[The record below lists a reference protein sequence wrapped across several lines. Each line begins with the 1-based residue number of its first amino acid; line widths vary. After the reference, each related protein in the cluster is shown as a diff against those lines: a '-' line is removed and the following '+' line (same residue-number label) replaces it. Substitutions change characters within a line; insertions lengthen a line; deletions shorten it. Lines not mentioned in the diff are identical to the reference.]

1 MSPTARHT
9 PAKPGRPPTGRA
21 VPAAE
26 RMRRMRARRKAA
38 GLRPVT
44 RWMPAK
50 APNPSAPVHSD
61 HRLHDLRSLAMHTVI
76 AARIDRDPTL
86 LDIARRNLKRWRAR
100 FGARPDYWWLEW
112 DQLLR
117 RPWTVVAALLTDPG
131 ENATRLR
138 QSSPFVGVLTAPQRR
153 KIYDAFRA

>member
-1 MSPTARHT
+1 MSPTSRHAPAR
-9 PAKPGRPPTGRA
+9 PGRPPTGRA

-50 APNPSAPVHSD
+50 APLTPATVRSD
-61 HRLHDLRSLAMHTVI
+61 HRLHDIRSLAMHAVI
-76 AARIDRDPTL
+76 AARIDRHPAL
-86 LDIARRNLKRWRAR
+86 LGKAYANLKRWRSR
-100 FGARPDYWWLEW
+100 FGAKPDRWWLEW

-117 RPWTVVAALLTDPG
+117 RPWPELAALLTDPG
-131 ENATRLR
+131 ESATRLR
-138 QSSPFVGVLTAPQRR
+138 QSSPFAGLLSATERR
-153 KIYDAFRA
+153 KIYDALRA